1 MGEPAWIDLKLAD
14 VSFSREARDK
24 DWALVEGLRLHQIV
38 PSITR
43 AWDDQIALG
52 TIGEQQSLRIG
63 FDTEVALEC
72 VLSQTPSMILTPSG
86 HNFVQAHLLIPDA
99 SRRLQDGASGTWVTS
114 RPTPQ
119 LLDWLGSPMKS
130 AIPPSTSV
138 YGQIVADDIFGDIY
152 MIPLHSIMDDIK
164 TLMDAAIVRLPKS
177 KSELWRVLNNQLHEE
192 HAHTESKTDSF
203 SPIDEKE
210 FEIDSN
216 NLDTPM
222 TNDKAKQK
230 NEVPVS
236 VGPDDYPSA
245 LESSERPPFSGFEGS
260 KVVHTD
266 NAPRQDSPP
275 VSRDSEDN
283 DNGYSSE
290 NAPRSKKR
298 RIDGPS
304 TSKYL
309 LFAPWTTKEDLC
321 LKRMRDNGESWDRIM
336 EDFPNRSEN
345 DVKRRWYRDLLA
357 EHVAEAEGK
366 TVAEVNAPYARA
378 TLALSNQ
385 VPGVFEFPL
394 SDDQQEAHPETDTR
408 HLTQAGLWSV
418 PEHGK

>member
-1 MGEPAWIDLKLAD
+1 MPSPASSNSEDDGDITSEEIDQSYSRSTLESSVIAMGEPAWIDLKLAD

-86 HNFVQAHLLIPDA
+86 HNFVQAHLLIP
-99 SRRLQDGASGTWVTS
+99 
-114 RPTPQ
+114 
-119 LLDWLGSPMKS
+119 
-130 AIPPSTSV
+130 
-138 YGQIVADDIFGDIY
+138 
-152 MIPLHSIMDDIK
+152 
-164 TLMDAAIVRLPKS
+164 
-177 KSELWRVLNNQLHEE
+177 
-192 HAHTESKTDSF
+192 ESKTDSF